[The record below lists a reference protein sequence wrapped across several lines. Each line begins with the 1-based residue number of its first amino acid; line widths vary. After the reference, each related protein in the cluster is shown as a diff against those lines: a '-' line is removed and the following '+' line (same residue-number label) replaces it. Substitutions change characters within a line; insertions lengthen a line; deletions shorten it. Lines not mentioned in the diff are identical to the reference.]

1 MPIAL
6 FLITDAWLQ
15 KPDPRFSENRSRS
28 QWDRLRAVSSRQGLE
43 WVIPQQV
50 VPNRVWR
57 PLIRLSLLAIEA
69 ASESQFSV
77 KPHWTALCGRLRQM
91 TLSQVNAFF
100 KLILFF
106 SNNPLQFGKTWFI
119 SLSLFLLAFS
129 RCSGYN
135 RRLEGVKRFWDLTFQ
150 IN

>member
-15 KPDPRFSENRSRS
+15 KPDPCFSENRSRS
-28 QWDRLRAVSSRQGLE
+28 QWGRLRAVSTRQGLGR
-43 WVIPQQV
+43 VIPQQV

-57 PLIRLSLLAIEA
+57 PLIRLGRLAIEA
-69 ASESQFSV
+69 ASENPFSA
-77 KPHWTALCGRLRQM
+77 KPRWTALCERLSRM

-106 SNNPLQFGKTWFI
+106 
-119 SLSLFLLAFS
+119 
-129 RCSGYN
+129 
-135 RRLEGVKRFWDLTFQ
+135 
-150 IN
+150 